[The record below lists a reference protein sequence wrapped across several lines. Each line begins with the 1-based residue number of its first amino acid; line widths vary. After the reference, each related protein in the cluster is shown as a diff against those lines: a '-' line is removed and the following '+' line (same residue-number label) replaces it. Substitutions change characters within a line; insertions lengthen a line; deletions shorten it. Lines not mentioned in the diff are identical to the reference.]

1 MVAES
6 LARRV
11 ELRRQRWMLKRRELE
26 LVAARN
32 YLLPQLD
39 SIGRYRWRGFGDDLV
54 GGPGGRFSSAWSTLL
69 GGDFQE
75 WQMGVEMSMP
85 LGFRRAH
92 AAVRHAELA
101 LSRERSV
108 LREMERQVVHD
119 LGTAAAEI
127 ERAYVVVQTTY
138 NRRLAAASQV
148 QSAQV
153 AFDADKATLDFVLE
167 SQRLLADASV
177 RHERALAEY
186 AVAAK
191 NVEFEKGSLLESLG
205 VHLAESP
212 WVDRAYL
219 DAGRNVRRLN
229 TAALN
234 YVMAPARTVAA
245 Q

>member
-1 MVAES
+1 
-6 LARRV
+6 
-11 ELRRQRWMLKRRELE
+11 LE
-26 LVAARN
+26 LVASRN

-39 SIGRYRWRGFGDDLV
+39 SIGRYRWRGFGDDLI

-92 AAVRHAELA
+92 AAVRHAELQVA
-101 LSRERSV
+101 RERSV

-127 ERAYVVVQTTY
+127 ERAFVVVQTAY
-138 NRRLAAASQV
+138 NRRLAAGAQV
-148 QSAQV
+148 QAAQA

-167 SQRLLADASV
+167 SQRLLADAST

-191 NVEFEKGSLLESLG
+191 NVEFEKGSLLASLG
-205 VHLAESP
+205 VEMAESP
-212 WVDRAYL
+212 WVDRAYF
-219 DAGRNVRRLN
+219 DASRNARHLAGGVLS
-229 TAALN
+229 
-234 YVMAPARTVAA
+234 YVMAPARTVSAP
-245 Q
+245 